1 LTKDL
6 RMPVEDEKSREYQ
19 ELLERFTNFISAR
32 IQKYNPL
39 HYGLDPDD
47 IAQDIR
53 FKIWKVH
60 LSEKSIS
67 NYPAYIKKIVDTSVI
82 DHLRKRRRD
91 QRCHAFEKSQ
101 CVAEMELF
109 YSKELSFRKSLEE
122 QIGEAVESLIDSR
135 RQVVK
140 LYLLNFNIREIS
152 LCLNWSP
159 AKTRNLL
166 YRGMS
171 DLKRIL
177 REMDIHHDH
186 KG

>member
-1 LTKDL
+1 MHDQDK
-6 RMPVEDEKSREYQ
+6 KSRECQ
-19 ELLERFTNFISAR
+19 ELLDRFSNFISAN
-32 IQKYNPL
+32 IQKFNPL

-53 FKIWKVH
+53 FKIWKV
-60 LSEKSIS
+60 LLCEKNIT
-67 NYPAYIKKIVDTSVI
+67 NYPAYIKKVVDTSVI
-82 DHLRKRRRD
+82 DHLRKLRRE
-91 QRCHAFEKSQ
+91 QRCQNFEKRK

-109 YSKELSFRKSLEE
+109 YSKELSFRKRLEE
-122 QIGEAVESLIDSR
+122 RIGEAVESLIDSR

-140 LYLLNFNIREIS
+140 LHLLNFNIREIA

-171 DLKRIL
+171 DLRIL
-177 REMDIHHDH
+177 LKELDIDHDP
-186 KG
+186 K

>member
-1 LTKDL
+1 MHDQDK
-6 RMPVEDEKSREYQ
+6 KSREYQ
-19 ELLERFTNFISAR
+19 ELLGRFEIFISAH
-32 IQKYNPL
+32 IQKFNPL

-53 FKIWKVH
+53 FKIWR
-60 LSEKSIS
+60 LLLAEKNIT

-82 DHLRKRRRD
+82 DQLRKLRRE
-91 QRCHAFEKSQ
+91 QSCQKHEKQ
-101 CVAEMELF
+101 KRVAEMELF
-109 YSKELSFRKSLEE
+109 YSRESSARKSLAE

-140 LYLLNFNIREIS
+140 LYLLNFNIREIALLMS
-152 LCLNWSP
+152 WSP

-171 DLKRIL
+171 DLRNIL
-177 REMDIHHDH
+177 KELDTHHDR
-186 KG
+186 KR